1 MIDPIQK
8 AREIN
13 NIVTRGNQRKYY
25 RFRPAPFY
33 GGIATADCV
42 GCCLCCIFCW
52 SYPIVTHPEHRGQ
65 YYSPEQVSS
74 RLIGIARKKRFK
86 HIRISGNEPTLA
98 RDHLIE
104 VLSLIPENFL
114 FILETNGIL
123 IGHDISYA
131 NDLAAFKNLHVR
143 VSIKGYNEVTF
154 EALTGYDRKGFQ
166 RQLQALENLLK
177 AGIVCH
183 PAVMTSFSSKQEIEQ
198 LRKRLGSIHPNFS
211 NFEEETLIP
220 YPEVERRLAMAGY
233 ELQR

>member
-8 AREIN
+8 AREISK
-13 NIVTRGNQRKYY
+13 IVTRGNQRKYY

-52 SYPIVTHPEHRGQ
+52 SYPVVTHPESRGQ
-65 YYSPEQVSS
+65 FYSPQQVAP

-104 VLSLIPENFL
+104 VLSLIPENLL

-123 IGHDISYA
+123 IGHDPSYA

-143 VSIKGYNEVTF
+143 VSIKGYNEETF
-154 EALTGYDRKGFQ
+154 EALTCYDRKGFH

-198 LRKRLGSIHPNFS
+198 LRKRLGSIHPDFS